1 MDKLFL
7 TRKSYD
13 YIVTNYH
20 NLARRLQKEFTV
32 RNWSVAGVTYHG
44 ISNEL
49 VKEVEKKLSEQPV
62 LKE

>member
-1 MDKLFL
+1 MTKTLFL
-7 TRKSYD
+7 TRKNYD

-32 RNWSVAGVTYHG
+32 RNWSVLGVTYHG

-49 VKEVEKKLSEQPV
+49 VKEVEKALGGEIISK
-62 LKE
+62 